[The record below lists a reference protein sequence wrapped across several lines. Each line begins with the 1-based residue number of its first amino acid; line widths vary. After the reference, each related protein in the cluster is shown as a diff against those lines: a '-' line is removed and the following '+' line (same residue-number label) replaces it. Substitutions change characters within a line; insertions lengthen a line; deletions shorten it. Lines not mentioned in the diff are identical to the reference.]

1 MNTPLTVL
9 TIQREINPIERNT
22 QINEKKP
29 APKKKTQSPVAA
41 ILDHPPSTSPNSTNL
56 TFELQIL
63 DHLCKFQSNEIENQ
77 TIATVYSIVLEFLR
91 PLRQT

>member
-29 APKKKTQSPVAA
+29 APKKKNPEPSCCKFLTT
-41 ILDHPPSTSPNSTNL
+41 HPQPPRIQLTSPLNFKFL
-56 TFELQIL
+56 TTSANFSQMKLKTKQLQLYI
-63 DHLCKFQSNEIENQ
+63 
-77 TIATVYSIVLEFLR
+77 
-91 PLRQT
+91 PLSWSFFDP